1 MTSFMGVGIL
11 DTFQISFLT
20 IQYEWLYAA
29 VAFTVTYFT
38 IEYITRKNTQVQKQV
53 TETVLNN
60 LILWLIT
67 YKLSVIFFRPSI
79 ILDNPL
85 GIIYFWGGIKGQI
98 LATFV
103 VLIYFSLKAI
113 KLKWPNPKILLVT
126 FIVTFML
133 TYLLIRTLFQLMI

>member
-1 MTSFMGVGIL
+1 MGVGIL
-11 DTFQISFLT
+11 DAFQIGFLT
-20 IQYEWLYAA
+20 IQYQWLFVA

-38 IEYITRKNTQVQKQV
+38 IEHITRTDQEVQKQV

-67 YKLSVIFFRPSI
+67 YKLSVILFRPSI

-85 GIIYFWGGIKGQI
+85 GIIYFWGGLNGQI
-98 LATFV
+98 LATLV
-103 VLIYFSLKAI
+103 VLIYFSMKAI
-113 KLKWPNPKILLVT
+113 KLKFPNPKLLLVT
-126 FIVTFML
+126 FFVTFML